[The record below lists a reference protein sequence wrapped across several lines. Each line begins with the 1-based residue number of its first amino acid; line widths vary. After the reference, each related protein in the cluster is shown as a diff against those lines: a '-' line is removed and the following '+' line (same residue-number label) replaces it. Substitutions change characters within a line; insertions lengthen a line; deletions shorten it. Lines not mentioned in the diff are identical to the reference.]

1 MSTVHPPATPALRER
16 EQAEVHAV
24 LAALTRSPLMA
35 RLFSYVCGKYFDG
48 ESEQLSEIRIAVEV
62 FGRSASFDRNQDAI
76 ARVEAHRLRKKLKQ
90 FYETEGKTHPIH
102 IELPPGTY
110 APVFRHMPA
119 APPEVDPAS
128 PAMPPEASS
137 EMALVG
143 TATTPHV
150 EKQPVQPRRH
160 HWPWYAACVGVAA
173 IAAFVVLRGVQTSPH
188 PGIAGLTNTQRSAP
202 APPAVASNS
211 AAIRFLCG
219 YEGRPHIGRL
229 GEVWTADRYYSGG
242 RPWPERRG
250 FIRRASD
257 PFLFENSRT
266 GEFSYDIPV
275 KPGDYELHLYFVE
288 TEYGEDLGGGENTR
302 TMLIRLNGSVL
313 FQSFDPL
320 SDAGGP
326 RIADERIFKNV
337 APASDGKVHVSFESQ
352 RGQPAVSA
360 VALVPMVGNKQAP
373 IRLVTETNSY
383 TDHLGQIWAPDN
395 YYLGG
400 QFFSGKPPVGNTADP
415 AIFTSERAGNF
426 SYAIPVDVRSR
437 YTANLYFAETYFGPK
452 ASGVGGVGSR
462 VFNVMCNGVMLLD
475 HFDIYKEVGELSA
488 VVKSFHDLRPNAQGK
503 LILTFEPVANYA
515 SVFAVE
521 VIDQSR

>member
-1 MSTVHPPATPALRER
+1 
-16 EQAEVHAV
+16 
-24 LAALTRSPLMA
+24 
-35 RLFSYVCGKYFDG
+35 
-48 ESEQLSEIRIAVEV
+48 VEV
-62 FGRSASFDRNQDAI
+62 FGRTASFDRNQDAI

-90 FYETEGKTHPIH
+90 FYETEGKAHPIH
-102 IELPPGTY
+102 IELPLGGY
-110 APVFRHMPA
+110 APVFRQMPA
-119 APPEVDPAS
+119 EP
-128 PAMPPEASS
+128 
-137 EMALVG
+137 
-143 TATTPHV
+143 PHV
-150 EKQPVQPRRH
+150 EPASTAMPIEAFSETALLGTTTPQVEKEAVQPTRH
-160 HWPWYAACVGVAA
+160 HWPWYMAAVGVAA
-173 IAAFVVLRGVQTSPH
+173 VAAFVILRVN
-188 PGIAGLTNTQRSAP
+188 PGARPGLTGSTNMQRAGASP
-202 APPAVASNS
+202 AGAASNA

-219 YEGRPHIGRL
+219 YDGRPHIGHL
-229 GEVWTADRYYSGG
+229 GQVWTADRYYNGG
-242 RPWPERRG
+242 RPWPARRG

-275 KPGDYELHLYFVE
+275 KPGEYELHLYFVE

-302 TMLIRLNGSVL
+302 TMLIRLNGAVL

-326 RIADERIFKNV
+326 RIADERVFKNV
-337 APASDGKVHVSFESQ
+337 EPAGDGKVHVSFESQ

-360 VALVPMVGNKQAP
+360 VALAPMVGNKQTP
-373 IRLVTETNSY
+373 IRLVTQTNSY

-400 QFFSGKPPVGNTADP
+400 QFFTGKPPVGNTADP

-426 SYAIPVDVRSR
+426 SYAIPVDVHSR

-488 VVKSFHDLRPNAQGK
+488 LVKSFHGLRPNAQGK
-503 LILTFEPVANYA
+503 LVLTFEPVANYA

-521 VIDQSR
+521 VLDESR